1 LALFS
6 IGRHIVPLR
15 FFDLDLISSDAMGL
29 RMHTRFNSAGQPTLP
44 PPPLHKA
51 TVSQFK
57 GFNTLT
63 GHGPMLVVDPVNNSS
78 FQSSA
83 QLFVT
88 TAWVL

>member
-1 LALFS
+1 LEDTLY
-6 IGRHIVPLR
+6 L
-15 FFDLDLISSDAMGL
+15 SDSLTWIWYPQMPWASGC
-29 RMHTRFNSAGQPTLP
+29 TRFNSAGQPTLP